1 MNAEGLALGEKLRKF
16 KQESMGLSP
25 PLRGNMITNSAWIRM
40 AHNSFAR
47 YAHLRSPTKAP
58 PTNISQQTDRSAECG
73 PQSAKRSGKKKKK
86 GQSIE
91 RQAEKDQV

>member
-25 PLRGNMITNSAWIRM
+25 PLRGNLITNSAWIRT

-47 YAHLRSPTKAP
+47 YAPNAVHTFASSEPVIDIRP
-58 PTNISQQTDRSAECG
+58 DG
-73 PQSAKRSGKKKKK
+73 
-86 GQSIE
+86 
-91 RQAEKDQV
+91 